1 MKCSG
6 YCARNPCKC
15 HPKGLKCLNVVCK
28 WSLKESKETSAVKV
42 KALSEIF
49 LICSQLF
56 QIQPYDPP
64 ELSQVKK
71 GINIKVKKL
80 QDTKGDKF
88 SRNALSFE
96 KIFAI
101 LYLKALVFK

>member
-1 MKCSG
+1 MLWFFSTLTYFTIIVKI
-6 YCARNPCKC
+6 RIN
-15 HPKGLKCLNVVCK
+15 
-28 WSLKESKETSAVKV
+28 ESYLALS
-42 KALSEIF
+42 ALSEIF

-80 QDTKGDKF
+80 QDTKGDNF
-88 SRNALSFE
+88 SRNALIQ
-96 KIFAI
+96 K
-101 LYLKALVFK
+101 YLKK